1 MLTHPHRPA
10 KPNLQTDDNETPL
23 HCAAQHGHT
32 GALTTLLAHAADPN
46 MTNNRGE
53 TPLELA
59 AQYGRLQV
67 VQMLIRAHPELLLPF
82 RETANG
88 QIPLVAYS
96 PLHLASRNGHR
107 NVVMVLLAAGVS
119 VNLRTTAGTALHE
132 AALCGKDSVVR
143 ALLDAGADLE
153 ATDADG
159 RTALDL
165 LEQFPPHVT
174 RGIVSVINS
183 KYLLRLSLDSIS
195 KEKRLLPKDH
205 RNSMAYES
213 ESDDI
218 RDAVMIP
225 RGEHRG
231 RFVPPMQL
239 GSSYESHHQHQN
251 RRSPMQNSESYWN
264 SQLM

>member
-1 MLTHPHRPA
+1 MINSDIVRVLLANDASPNLPDSRGSSPLHLAAWAGHQEIVNLLLTNPNRPA

-32 GALTTLLAHAADPN
+32 GALTTLLAHTADPN

-59 AQYGRLQV
+59 AQYGRLQA

-82 RETANG
+82 RETSDG
-88 QIPLVAYS
+88 KTPLVTYS

-107 NVVMVLLAAGVS
+107 NVVIVLLAAGVS
-119 VNLRTTAGTALHE
+119 VNLRTAAGTALHE

-143 ALLDAGADLE
+143 TLLDAGADLE

-174 RGIVSVINS
+174 RSIVSVINS
-183 KYLLRLSLDSIS
+183 KFY
-195 KEKRLLPKDH
+195 
-205 RNSMAYES
+205 
-213 ESDDI
+213 
-218 RDAVMIP
+218 
-225 RGEHRG
+225 
-231 RFVPPMQL
+231 
-239 GSSYESHHQHQN
+239 
-251 RRSPMQNSESYWN
+251 
-264 SQLM
+264 